1 MLSLLTRAARET
13 RMLGEALA
21 PELAPGDIIALGG
34 ELGVGKTVWV
44 QGLAAGLGVS
54 ARVTSPS
61 FTLAHEYRG
70 RHRLLHVDVYRL
82 ESFGELV
89 DLGFEEW
96 LESDAIMVIEW
107 GNAVGPLLP
116 DRRLEVDIRLGERP
130 DERLVAFRPGGRE
143 WVAKLSRM
151 HLTAQELL
159 APPGAP
165 PPG

>member
-1 MLSLLTRAARET
+1 MI
-13 RMLGEALA
+13 GEALG

-34 ELGVGKTVWV
+34 ELGAGKTVWV

-54 ARVTSPS
+54 ATVTSPT

-82 ESFGELV
+82 ETFGELV

-107 GNAVGPLLP
+107 GDAIRPLLP
-116 DRRLEVDIRLGERP
+116 DRRLEVDIRLGDRLEERS
-130 DERLVAFRPGGRE
+130 LSFRPGGRE

-151 HLTAQELL
+151 SRTAKELL
-159 APPGAP
+159 APPDAP